1 MKTSTTQI
9 AMMAF
14 GAIGLVVIGII
25 WLRHEMKPKA
35 RKAAQSMAGP
45 RDVARLTP
53 KQVEKTARRLRKLD
67 GKVTPGET
75 GVAIGRLIPHGPQL
89 RTTWRDGVLGI
100 MAPGGGKTACLAGP
114 AGLEADGPVVDTSNK
129 RDLRDIL
136 IQRAGKHWTFD
147 PQHIVGPQDFWWDAL
162 DGLDNVSDAHNFA
175 AQFVTTIE
183 DDSKRDIWGPSA
195 IQLIRAYTLAANLI
209 GGDMLDIYRWICDPD
224 TGEALDI
231 LDRHGFAQVVQGVNV
246 TLNSASNT
254 RKGVYITAK
263 TAMQCLEDPTI
274 SRWVTRQPGLPC
286 FDPEAFVAGTDTL
299 HLLSKDGGEGAGPL
313 VAAFT
318 ARVLDAGVRYA
329 ERQTNG
335 RLARPMVV
343 ILDEAKNVCRIAK
356 LPQLCS
362 HYGSRNIT
370 LMLLFQSYA
379 QMVSG
384 WGKTGAE
391 EMWTAS
397 TVKLIGSGQQD
408 ARFASDIAELVGKH
422 YVPAPRSYTTGHNGG
437 SSNRSMVQQPIL
449 SVSDIAALK
458 QGSAIVL
465 ANGCRPALV
474 DLEPWFE
481 DKRWS
486 RAA

>member
-14 GAIGLVVIGII
+14 GAIGLVVIGVI
-25 WLRHEMKPKA
+25 WLRHEMQPKA

-75 GVAIGRLIPHGPQL
+75 GIAIGRLVPHGPQL
-89 RTTWRDGVLGI
+89 RTTWRDGMLAI

-147 PQHIVGPQDFWWDAL
+147 PQRIVGPQDFWWDAL

-299 HLLSKDGGEGAGPL
+299 HLLSKDGGEGASPL

-329 ERQTNG
+329 ERQTKRPARAADG
-335 RLARPMVV
+335 RHPRRSEERVPDRQAPAALLALRLAQH
-343 ILDEAKNVCRIAK
+343 LAD
-356 LPQLCS
+356 
-362 HYGSRNIT
+362 
-370 LMLLFQSYA
+370 
-379 QMVSG
+379 
-384 WGKTGAE
+384 
-391 EMWTAS
+391 
-397 TVKLIGSGQQD
+397 
-408 ARFASDIAELVGKH
+408 
-422 YVPAPRSYTTGHNGG
+422 
-437 SSNRSMVQQPIL
+437 
-449 SVSDIAALK
+449 AALPELRADGERLG
-458 QGSAIVL
+458 QDRRRRNVDRQHRQAHRL
-465 ANGCRPALV
+465 RPARRPLR
-474 DLEPWFE
+474 
-481 DKRWS
+481 KRHFQARRQTL
-486 RAA
+486 RAGTAQLHDRAQRRQQ